1 MLLKKIILSLCYE
14 DCEPTYK
21 SSLKTLDLIVFSAPH
36 RRPELHQRTGR
47 LQGPS
52 SGLSSLNY
60 WTSRFYVIPLRPVHT
75 AQRANSLAVTI
86 FAEALT
92 ASPNALRR
100 SSNERLRWFTIFDA
114 RRVRVAYFGQNSG
127 PKYCTKWFLNWLF
140 WFLRRLSSKV
150 CRYYGSLY
158 NIRYKTNRFGATA
171 LGIS

>member
-1 MLLKKIILSLCYE
+1 MEERQSQSPRTNLSTDKIVPWIDKNVKKKCREVLPFQKIILSLCYE

-114 RRVRVAYFGQNSG
+114 RRVRAAYFG
-127 PKYCTKWFLNWLF
+127 
-140 WFLRRLSSKV
+140 
-150 CRYYGSLY
+150 
-158 NIRYKTNRFGATA
+158 
-171 LGIS
+171 

>member
-1 MLLKKIILSLCYE
+1 MLRRLWANIQKQFKNTRFNCF
-14 DCEPTYK
+14 
-21 SSLKTLDLIVFSAPH
+21 FSAAPSARTTPTH
-36 RRPELHQRTGR
+36 RPLARAVVWFVESKL
-47 LQGPS
+47 
-52 SGLSSLNY
+52 LNI
-60 WTSRFYVIPLRPVHT
+60 TLYVIPLRPVHT